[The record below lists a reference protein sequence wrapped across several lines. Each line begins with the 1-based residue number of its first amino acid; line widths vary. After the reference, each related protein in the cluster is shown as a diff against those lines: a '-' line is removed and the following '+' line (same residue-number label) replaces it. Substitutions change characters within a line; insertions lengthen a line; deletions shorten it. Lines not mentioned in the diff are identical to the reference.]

1 MLINCNINL
10 FYIFHAPLQLK
21 FPASVPA
28 YDHFSNIRSLSVY
41 LSKPPINRNGTLH
54 LHKVSSFNMSYHP
67 LIALIPPQTFDCIF
81 PTEIKY

>member
-1 MLINCNINL
+1 MMLINCNINF

-28 YDHFSNIRSLSVY
+28 YDHFFDIRSLRVY

-54 LHKVSSFNMSYHP
+54 KVSSFNMSYHP
-67 LIALIPPQTFDCIF
+67 HIALIPPQTFDCIF
-81 PTEIKY
+81 QLK